1 MKRNLFE
8 NFIVRS
14 GTGRQFNIMDVS
26 PTDEEAEK
34 EKRLAIVKGHYLA
47 GGNSPEVINELRS
60 LILYFIGINRIDK
73 KQGLATLQ
81 SIV

>member
-34 EKRLAIVKGHYLA
+34 EKRMSYCKR
-47 GGNSPEVINELRS
+47 VIISQE
-60 LILYFIGINRIDK
+60 ITHQK
-73 KQGLATLQ
+73 
-81 SIV
+81 